1 MAPQHSQNPSYCGVC
16 RVWVSGL
23 SQHQTRSKTHLR
35 LYEPIRQR
43 LVAQKAERSRGEA
56 PTTPG
61 VGVPQANN
69 SAAAKFLSPV

>member
-43 LVAQKAERSRGEA
+43 LVAQKAERR
-56 PTTPG
+56 
-61 VGVPQANN
+61 ANN